1 MSSMHPA
8 RRWCGSRDVTIR
20 CGSRSVRKTA
30 RFPCTRRYRH
40 ARSPV
45 RGSALPASGR
55 ESRRKAK
62 LYEVP
67 FAAST
72 SYARFLPGHRAGL
85 PALAPVVGT
94 QGWDS
99 GATEDGLVVRV
110 SPSSGEVR
118 EMARGGGREGST
130 RRRVWASPGC
140 ARGPGRSALFGNQQ
154 PGWGRMEP
162 TPMSTCSYALTR
174 ELRCLTRRV
183 DMLHIQSE
191 CGINGD
197 VRDPF
202 PNGGGV

>member
-67 FAAST
+67 FAPST
-72 SYARFLPGHRAGL
+72 SYVRFLPGHRAGL

-94 QGWDS
+94 HRLGFGRDGGRFGSAGISIFWRGSRDGPRWRKRRFYSTASLGVSGLRAWARTVCSIWQPATGMGEDGTDS
-99 GATEDGLVVRV
+99 DVDLLVRFDKGATLLDQ
-110 SPSSGEVR
+110 
-118 EMARGGGREGST
+118 AGR
-130 RRRVWASPGC
+130 
-140 ARGPGRSALFGNQQ
+140 
-154 PGWGRMEP
+154 
-162 TPMSTCSYALTR
+162 YAAYS
-174 ELRCLTRRV
+174 V
-183 DMLHIQSE
+183 
-191 CGINGD
+191 
-197 VRDPF
+197 
-202 PNGGGV
+202 